1 MERQERP
8 LRDRPRYIPNQSSST
23 NTKENKKTNTTKTN
37 TNKTNTTKK
46 KTITKKNKAKKTTT
60 KKRKPKITDK
70 QLQEAK
76 KAIDDML
83 LTSGSMNNID
93 NNIKVKSKST
103 KPKQTSPSKKSK
115 KNGGV
120 FKKWLK

>member
-8 LRDRPRYIPNQSSST
+8 LIDRPRYIPNQPSST
-23 NTKENKKTNTTKTN
+23 NTKENKKTNTK
-37 TNKTNTTKK
+37 KTNTTKK

-103 KPKQTSPSKKSK
+103 KPKQTSPSKKGK

>member
-8 LRDRPRYIPNQSSST
+8 LIDRPRYVST
-23 NTKENKKTNTTKTN
+23 SPVNTKKDKKTTSKKTTNKK
-37 TNKTNTTKK
+37 
-46 KTITKKNKAKKTTT
+46 TT
-60 KKRKPKITDK
+60 KKRKPKVTDK

-76 KAIDDML
+76 KAMDAML
-83 LTSGSMNNID
+83 LASGSMNNID

-103 KPKQTSPSKKSK
+103 KFKKTSPSKKSK
-115 KNGGV
+115 KDGSV